1 LVSSAGP
8 GREVN
13 YALRQPTL
21 PEQGELAVA
30 WGRTPVGAA
39 AKAWLRVPLLFA
51 RPERVPVEWFEG
63 QQRLAQLPGF
73 LEAVD
78 TALRAQIDLGG
89 QREVLLDE
97 LPRLRMP
104 TLID

>member
-1 LVSSAGP
+1 
-8 GREVN
+8 
-13 YALRQPTL
+13 
-21 PEQGELAVA
+21 
-30 WGRTPVGAA
+30 
-39 AKAWLRVPLLFA
+39 
-51 RPERVPVEWFEG
+51 VPVEWFEE

-73 LEAVD
+73 LEEVV

>member
-1 LVSSAGP
+1 VL
-8 GREVN
+8 
-13 YALRQPTL
+13 
-21 PEQGELAVA
+21 
-30 WGRTPVGAA
+30 
-39 AKAWLRVPLLFA
+39 LLFA
-51 RPERVPVEWFEG
+51 GPERVPVEWFEE

-73 LEAVD
+73 LEEVV